1 LLTRREELPIVRRVT
16 IQMVSGVPARAAS
29 ERAVDAAPY
38 DFSRP
43 TRLPREQSAELLR
56 AMDSFARNWVTELS
70 AKLRVECHISVVGV
84 SLLPYEE
91 YVATLP
97 ESAAMVLLSL
107 DTVLARGIMQ
117 FPLQDSLG
125 WAERMLG
132 GPGRRDIPD
141 RPFSPIEQALVT
153 KVVGGALATMAYSL
167 GSAFSQNMKVDRFE
181 YTPQAAKAA
190 GPLDATIVASLEL
203 TVDDTISL
211 ITFAL
216 PADALA
222 RDPDESS
229 RASDGEPLDLMLSH
243 LAGVPVR
250 VSLQFQPTRVR
261 PEAVLA
267 LAEGDLIRITH
278 SKNRPL
284 NLAVEGH
291 VMAKA
296 AVGASGS
303 QLACVIVDTQETP

>member
-1 LLTRREELPIVRRVT
+1 MTNQL
-16 IQMVSGVPARAAS
+16 VSGVPTRTA
-29 ERAVDAAPY
+29 EPEPY

-56 AMDSFARNWVTELS
+56 GMDSFSRSWMTELS
-70 AKLRVECHISVVGV
+70 AKLRADCSLTVTGV
-84 SLLPYEE
+84 SLVPYED

-97 ESAAMVLLSL
+97 ESAALILLSM

-117 FPLQDSLG
+117 FPLAGSLG

-132 GPGRRDIPD
+132 GARTGEIAE
-141 RPFSPIEQALVT
+141 RPYSPIEQALVGKLVT
-153 KVVGGALATMAYSL
+153 GALATMAYSV
-167 GSAFSQNMKVDRFE
+167 GAAFPQNVKVDRIE

-190 GPLDATIVASLEL
+190 GPQDATIVTTLEL
-203 TVDDTISL
+203 TVDGTTSL

-222 RDPDESS
+222 RATDESAH
-229 RASDGEPLDLMLSH
+229 ASDGEPLDLMLSH
-243 LAGVPVR
+243 LADVPVR
-250 VSLQFQPTRVR
+250 VALQFQPTRVR
-261 PEAVLA
+261 PEVVLA
-267 LAEGDLIRITH
+267 LAEGDLIRMTH

-284 NLAVEGH
+284 NFAVEGQI
-291 VMAKA
+291 MAKA

>member
-1 LLTRREELPIVRRVT
+1 
-16 IQMVSGVPARAAS
+16 MVSGVPARTV
-29 ERAVDAAPY
+29 ERTPEPY
-38 DFSRP
+38 DFARP
-43 TRLPREQSAELLR
+43 SRLPREQSAEMLR
-56 AMDSFARNWVTELS
+56 GMESFARSWATELS
-70 AKLRVECHISVVGV
+70 AKLRTECQATVVGV
-84 SLLPYEE
+84 SLVQYED
-91 YVATLP
+91 YIATLP
-97 ESAAMVLLSL
+97 ESAAMILLSM
-107 DTVLARGIMQ
+107 DTVLARGVMQ

-132 GPGRRDIPD
+132 GAGRRDIPE

-153 KVVGGALATMAYSL
+153 KVVTGALATMAYSL
-167 GSAFSQNMKVDRFE
+167 GAAFPENLKVDRIE

-190 GPLDATIVASLEL
+190 GPLDATIVTSLEL
-203 TVDDTISL
+203 TVGDSTSL

-222 RDPDESS
+222 RDTDESPH
-229 RASDGEPLDLMLSH
+229 ASEDEPLDLMLAH
-243 LAGVPVR
+243 MAGVPVR

-261 PEAVLA
+261 PEVVLA
-267 LAEGDLIRITH
+267 LAEGDLIRMTH

-284 NLAVEGH
+284 NFAVEGH

>member
-1 LLTRREELPIVRRVT
+1 
-16 IQMVSGVPARAAS
+16 MVSGVPSRTI
-29 ERAVDAAPY
+29 EPELY

-43 TRLPREQSAELLR
+43 TRLPREHAAELKR
-56 AMDSFARNWVTELS
+56 AMDSFARSWVTELS
-70 AKLRVECHISVVGV
+70 VKLRSECHATVVGV
-84 SLLPYEE
+84 SLLTYED
-91 YVATLP
+91 YIKTLP
-97 ESAAMVLLSL
+97 EAAAMILLSM
-107 DTVLARGIMQ
+107 DAVLARGVMQ
-117 FPLQDSLG
+117 LPLRDSLG

-132 GPGRRDIPD
+132 GSGRGEIPE
-141 RPFSPIEQALVT
+141 RQFSPIEQALVT

-167 GSAFSQNMKVDRFE
+167 GASFPQNMKVDRIE

-190 GPLDATIVASLEL
+190 GPLDATIVTSLEL
-203 TVDDTISL
+203 TVDNTTSL

-222 RDPDESS
+222 RENAELSH
-229 RASDGEPLDLMLSH
+229 ASDGEPLDLMLAH

-261 PEAVLA
+261 PEVVLT
-267 LAEGDLIRITH
+267 LAEGDLIRMTH

-284 NLAVEGH
+284 NFAVEGH

>member
-1 LLTRREELPIVRRVT
+1 
-16 IQMVSGVPARAAS
+16 MVSGVPTRTSDRTA
-29 ERAVDAAPY
+29 EPEPY
-38 DFSRP
+38 DFARP

-56 AMDSFARNWVTELS
+56 SMDSFAKSWATELS
-70 AKLRVECHISVVGV
+70 AKLRAECHVTVTGV

-91 YVATLP
+91 YVESLP
-97 ESAAMVLLSL
+97 ESAAMVLLTM
-107 DTVLARGIMQ
+107 DAVLARGIMQ

-132 GPGRRDIPD
+132 GAGGRDVPE
-141 RPFSPIEQALVT
+141 RPFSPIEQAVVT
-153 KVVGGALATMAYSL
+153 KVVTGALATMAYSL
-167 GSAFSQNMKVDRFE
+167 GASFPHNMKVDRIE

-190 GPLDATIVASLEL
+190 GPQDATIITSLEL
-203 TVDDTISL
+203 TVDDATSR

-222 RDPDESS
+222 RDAEES
-229 RASDGEPLDLMLSH
+229 AHVGAGEPLDLMLSH
-243 LAGVPVR
+243 LSGVPVR

-261 PEAVLA
+261 PEVVLA
-267 LAEGDLIRITH
+267 LAEGDLIRMTH

-284 NLAVEGH
+284 NFAVEGQI
-291 VMAKA
+291 MAKA

>member
-1 LLTRREELPIVRRVT
+1 
-16 IQMVSGVPARAAS
+16 MVSGVPARTIEPEA
-29 ERAVDAAPY
+29 Y

-56 AMDSFARNWVTELS
+56 AMDSFARSWVTELS
-70 AKLRVECHISVVGV
+70 AKLRVECRASVTGV
-84 SLLPYEE
+84 SLVPYED
-91 YVATLP
+91 YIATLP
-97 ESAAMVLLSL
+97 ESAAMILLSM
-107 DTVLARGIMQ
+107 DSVLARGVMQ
-117 FPLQDSLG
+117 FPLQASLG
-125 WAERMLG
+125 WAELMLG
-132 GPGRRDIPD
+132 GAGRTDIPE

-153 KVVGGALATMAYSL
+153 RVVGGALATMAYSL
-167 GSAFSQNMKVDRFE
+167 GSAFPPNMKVDRIE

-190 GPLDATIVASLEL
+190 APLDATIVTSLEL
-203 TVDDTISL
+203 TVDDTTSL

-222 RDPDESS
+222 RDTDELSH
-229 RASDGEPLDLMLSH
+229 ASDGEPLDLMLGH

-261 PEAVLA
+261 PEVVLA
-267 LAEGDLIRITH
+267 LAEGDLIRMTH

-284 NLAVEGH
+284 NFAVEGH

>member
-1 LLTRREELPIVRRVT
+1 
-16 IQMVSGVPARAAS
+16 MVSGVPSRTSAEGAAGP
-29 ERAVDAAPY
+29 EPY

-43 TRLPREQSAELLR
+43 TRLPREQAAELLR
-56 AMDSFARNWVTELS
+56 GMDSFARSWVTELS
-70 AKLRVECHISVVGV
+70 AKLRTDCRASVVGV
-84 SLLPYEE
+84 ALLPYED
-91 YVATLP
+91 YIATLP
-97 ESAAMVLLSL
+97 ESAAMILLSM
-107 DTVLARGIMQ
+107 DTVLARGVMQ

-132 GPGRRDIPD
+132 GPGRRDIPE
-141 RPFSPIEQALVT
+141 RAFSPIEQALVT

-167 GSAFSQNMKVDRFE
+167 GASFPANMKVDRIE

-190 GPLDATIVASLEL
+190 GPLDATIITSLEL
-203 TVDDTISL
+203 TVDGTTSL

-222 RDPDESS
+222 RESAELS
-229 RASDGEPLDLMLSH
+229 HASEDEPLDLMLSH

-261 PEAVLA
+261 PEVVLG
-267 LAEGDLIRITH
+267 LAEGDLIRMTH

-284 NLAVEGH
+284 NFAVEGH
-291 VMAKA
+291 IMAKA

-303 QLACVIVDTQETP
+303 QLACVIVDTQETS

>member
-1 LLTRREELPIVRRVT
+1 
-16 IQMVSGVPARAAS
+16 MVSGVPTRTI
-29 ERAVDAAPY
+29 DAEPY

-43 TRLPREQSAELLR
+43 TRLPREQAAEVLR
-56 AMDSFARNWVTELS
+56 GMDSFARSWVTELS
-70 AKLRVECHISVVGV
+70 TKLRAECSATVVGV

-91 YVATLP
+91 YIKTLP
-97 ESAAMVLLSL
+97 ESAAMILLSV
-107 DTVLARGIMQ
+107 DTVLARGVMQ
-117 FPLQDSLG
+117 FPLRASLG

-132 GPGRRDIPD
+132 GAGRGDIPE

-153 KVVGGALATMAYSL
+153 KVVTGALATMAYSL
-167 GSAFSQNMKVDRFE
+167 GQSFPQNVKVDRIE

-190 GPLDATIVASLEL
+190 GPLDATIVTSLEL
-203 TVDDTISL
+203 TVDDTTSL

-216 PADALA
+216 PADALT
-222 RDPDESS
+222 REPVESY
-229 RASDGEPLDLMLSH
+229 ASEDEPLDLMLAH

-250 VSLQFQPTRVR
+250 VSLQFQPTRVK
-261 PEAVLA
+261 PEVVLA
-267 LAEGDLIRITH
+267 LAEGDLIRMTH

-284 NLAVEGH
+284 NFAVEGH
-291 VMAKA
+291 IMAKA